1 METTRYVK
9 VAVAG
14 NARKTASK
22 QLLETSRRSASG
34 TPNLTKSESSPTT
47 LNKTRE
53 SLQALGIEI
62 DESLLS
68 RLEGLAPVGGI
79 FGGLT
84 AAAAVIQDRGR
95 SDSEATP
102 SLLVS
107 SPALADSGEYLNAW
121 EGVFGEE
128 YVSPSFSRTFMS
140 ASELEGQR
148 HETECDFAKYS
159 SSFRITPQTLPRLKD
174 LIFELHLRYH
184 QSRERFARL
193 VQAAFRNHR
202 FVCENEFLEGMT
214 RVVKSDKK
222 VLAALFSLICEIS
235 PREGHLQKYADVSK
249 LLNALGSFDHGG
261 TTRRSPLLDHL
272 TPPTKGAAR
281 APPGQAAV
289 HWARQEAGNSLFQGI
304 RGNSLPQN
312 SQWRRKKNRSDEF
325 ISVAE
330 ALAVEK

>member
-95 SDSEATP
+95 SDSVATP

-107 SPALADSGEYLNAW
+107 SPALADSGEYLNAR
-121 EGVFGEE
+121 EGVFGDE

-148 HETECDFAKYS
+148 HETEYDFAKYS

-193 VQAAFRNHR
+193 VQAAFRNQR
-202 FVCENEFLEGMT
+202 FVCENEFLEAMT
-214 RVVKSDKK
+214 RVVQTGRGLKSDKK

-249 LLNALGSFDHGG
+249 LLNALGSFDHCG
-261 TTRRSPLLDHL
+261 TTR
-272 TPPTKGAAR
+272 T
-281 APPGQAAV
+281 GQAAV